1 MSNKKQKQ
9 LRNLQKQINALKKA
23 QQPKKEEPKQE
34 QHRGLE
40 IQEHGR
46 LPGLG
51 QQFDEVG
58 KTMGQ
63 LKDLIPKKK
72 PNPNPQPQLPDD
84 PLVAKFRKWLL
95 VGLTILI
102 GGGAAIMVVLK
113 IISRVFG

>member
-1 MSNKKQKQ
+1 MSNKQNK
-9 LRNLQKQINALKKA
+9 LRNLQNQIDELKKL

-34 QHRGLE
+34 SSLAVQQHGK
-40 IQEHGR
+40 

-72 PNPNPQPQLPDD
+72 HNPNQPQQNYIDD
-84 PLVAKFRKWLL
+84 PFVVKMKKWLL
-95 VGLTILI
+95 VGLTVLV
-102 GGGAAIMVVLK
+102 GGGAAIMVVVK
-113 IISRVFG
+113 IIGRVFG